1 MVTDP
6 GLLHVEG
13 KRFLETKAHH
23 RFSLIAFGGQRF
35 EIQKHYADSRVR
47 QHGNHIAPAFLNG
60 SRKRPSGVGSMWML
74 APMVVSGYLMQ
85 VSTADAL
92 RQAMAIAHW
101 ISSGAFVVA
110 YVAHILFRV
119 GAGSQP
125 ARRSA

>member
-47 QHGNHIAPAFLNG
+47 QHGNHIAPAIRNAGQRVLNHPAN
-60 SRKRPSGVGSMWML
+60 RIALPQIILDQVGN
-74 APMVVSGYLMQ
+74 
-85 VSTADAL
+85 
-92 RQAMAIAHW
+92 HN
-101 ISSGAFVVA
+101 
-110 YVAHILFRV
+110 
-119 GAGSQP
+119 
-125 ARRSA
+125 AR